1 MSIAVDN
8 GTTTSSF
15 DVMAIVQELIVCLNN
30 ADEPK
35 LVGQIREQQAE
46 LRRVHEK
53 QQQELKDIVAGEA
66 IDHHRHFFKKLFFF
80 LTALFLVRAAYSGK
94 INKLKSTI
102 EKEEARIVRTM
113 QETKEIERK
122 QDNVRDEISKLSE
135 KGEGMHRQMSELT
148 QELALAEKRVAAAKN
163 AEEISVPKIKHAL
176 NLYANISNIRW
187 DFNTTDRVK
196 GYIAVPDDGSLR
208 PFDLDK
214 RQLKPYEVA
223 NFLWELSSADHQ
235 S

>member
-66 IDHHRHFFKKLFFF
+66 IDHHFFSKKLFFF
-80 LTALFLVRAAYSGK
+80 
-94 INKLKSTI
+94 
-102 EKEEARIVRTM
+102 
-113 QETKEIERK
+113 
-122 QDNVRDEISKLSE
+122 
-135 KGEGMHRQMSELT
+135 
-148 QELALAEKRVAAAKN
+148 
-163 AEEISVPKIKHAL
+163 
-176 NLYANISNIRW
+176 
-187 DFNTTDRVK
+187 
-196 GYIAVPDDGSLR
+196 
-208 PFDLDK
+208 
-214 RQLKPYEVA
+214 
-223 NFLWELSSADHQ
+223 
-235 S
+235 